1 MKALIRSR
9 KLNSGQDTAYTA
21 KQLELKYDIDIDAIL
36 SKLFELFNANFNN
49 GECIENRILL
59 FQKGDRILTEEL
71 NSEDSEYSFASVA
84 NFIDSGTDEFSF
96 VNEMILNEHSIGFD
110 ARITGGIQLTGDSA
124 IKVNNRIK
132 ELFEL
137 YSEDENQIATV
148 RNILLKEQGVD
159 LNSLQLILVIVI
171 NDYVYMSGITLGS
184 SDDFV
189 KNRNNSPDYISS
201 KFRKLTYDI
210 KNEDISFAP
219 SSNDSIFSKIFEI
232 KNALIDSQKEHIQRC
247 IDLNA
252 ETDAMKAQAIAKIIK
267 YIDE

>member
-9 KLNSGQDTAYTA
+9 KLNSGQDAVYTA

-36 SKLFELFNANFNN
+36 SKLFELCNVNFNN
-49 GECIENRILL
+49 GEYENRILL

-71 NSEDSEYSFASVA
+71 NSEDTEYSFASVA
-84 NFIDSGTDEFSF
+84 DFIDSGTDEFSF

-137 YSEDENQIATV
+137 YSEDENQIGIV
-148 RNILLKEQGVD
+148 RNILIKEEGID

-184 SDDFV
+184 PDDFA
-189 KNRNNSPDYISS
+189 KNSSTDYISS
-201 KFRKLTYDI
+201 KFRKVTYDI

-252 ETDAMKAQAIAKIIK
+252 ETDAMKAQAITKIIK
-267 YIDE
+267 YIEE